1 MKAFLLPFRNMMTLK
16 VATSL
21 VLVFLS
27 AGICTGHPDGADDK
41 ACEDL
46 LPSHG
51 HIEMEGVEHRNERY
65 HLVQDNEYYKPGD
78 VITVTLSSEVSPFMG
93 FLIKAFDENEKDVG
107 SFRSTG
113 RDSRAYSHCAGIT
126 HTWRNLK
133 KRVVVEWLAPEDRSG
148 KVHFKV
154 TVVKQLNYFAHA
166 IPSTLA

>member
-1 MKAFLLPFRNMMTLK
+1 MMALK

-27 AGICTGHPDGADDK
+27 AGICTGHPDGGDDE

-51 HIEMEGVEHRNERY
+51 PIAMNALEHRDERY
-65 HLVQDNEYYKPGD
+65 HLVQDKEDYKPGD
-78 VITVTLSSEVSPFMG
+78 VITVTLSSDASPFKG
-93 FLIKAFDENEKDVG
+93 FLIKAFDENGKGVG

-113 RDSRAYSHCAGIT
+113 PDSRAYSHCSGIT

-133 KRVVVEWLAPEDRSG
+133 KRVVVQWLAPEDRSG
-148 KVHFKV
+148 KVHFKA
-154 TVVKQLNYFAHA
+154 TVVKKLNYIVHA